1 MNRVAIV
8 LAAGAGRRFGGGKLA
23 APFRGE
29 PLLAHAIRAACA
41 SPAARVIV
49 VAAPGLDCGDT
60 GRAEV
65 LRLASDSLSASL
77 RAGLEAA
84 GACDGAFVFLGD
96 MPLVPHGMA
105 ARLADAI
112 GPAHA
117 ALPRFAG
124 RPGHPVLLSP
134 AAMADAVAHLNGDE
148 GMGRLLR
155 GRADV
160 AFVESDDPGVC
171 ADVDRPDD
179 LDRLGGG

>member
-29 PLLAHAIRAACA
+29 PLLAHAVRAACA
-41 SPAARVIV
+41 SPAERVIV
-49 VAAPGLDCGDT
+49 VAAPDLDCGDT

-84 GACDGAFVFLGD
+84 GQCDGAFVFLGD

-105 ARLADAI
+105 ARLANAI

-117 ALPRFAG
+117 ALPRCEG

-134 AAMADAVAHLNGDE
+134 AAMAEAVAQLHGDE

-160 AFVESDDPGVC
+160 VFVESDDPGVC
-171 ADVDRPDD
+171 ADVDLPVD
-179 LDRLGGG
+179 LDRLGGA